1 MDLSTPRTSD
11 SGSAPASPPGIPPHA
26 VAAPAGNRSL
36 SMLVFLAL
44 LAVLAT
50 IAIVGLILPTHV
62 LEGLP
67 DLDLARAARDSLYGK
82 VSLGF
87 DGMRFGSALTGEATP
102 FRARSPLDAP
112 RLSAAQ
118 SLLERAHATQP
129 LEPRIVASLGHV
141 ALASGDYAGAE
152 GRYRS
157 ALDLRASCTEA
168 RLGLGVTLARE
179 ALLVGDLMRA
189 RGLRLQAIAQF
200 AAVPRASRWYADAL
214 YDRALLLP
222 EVGRRAEARRLGA
235 EYLAQDSTSE
245 WAANLRAALEAARR

>member
-1 MDLSTPRTSD
+1 
-11 SGSAPASPPGIPPHA
+11 
-26 VAAPAGNRSL
+26 
-36 SMLVFLAL
+36 MLVFLAL

-50 IAIVGLILPTHV
+50 IAIVGLILPAHV
-62 LEGLP
+62 MEGLP
-67 DLDLARAARDSLYGK
+67 DLDLARAARDSVYGK

-102 FRARSPLDAP
+102 FRTRTPLDAP

-118 SLLERAHATQP
+118 SLLERAHAAQP

-141 ALASGDYAGAE
+141 ALASGDYTGAE
-152 GRYRS
+152 RRYRS

-168 RLGLGVTLARE
+168 RLGLGVTLARQ
-179 ALLVGDLMRA
+179 ALLVGDLIRA

-200 AAVPRASRWYADAL
+200 AAVPRASLWYVEAL

-222 EVGRRAEARRLGA
+222 QVGRRSEARRLGA
-235 EYLAQDSTSE
+235 EYLAQDSTSA
-245 WAANLRAALEAARR
+245 WAANLREALAAMPR